1 MKFKQSAH
9 TLKIDGSV
17 PNINTFLALGVGSVF
32 LITGLMLLNS
42 AGIHPVS
49 LLFTVLGVL
58 TLISFCFQQA
68 SANRTYIFNC
78 KTRRL
83 NVKQTTIPFTAIKN
97 VAVRESKW
105 TGSYGKEHISYRV
118 TFSAE
123 TYGHFSLPANDRNEA
138 ENVVNAI
145 KAYLKHP
152 PAS

>member
-1 MKFKQSAH
+1 MNFTKSAYI
-9 TLKIDGSV
+9 LKIDGSV
-17 PNINTFLALGVGSVF
+17 PTINNFLSLGVGSVF

-49 LLFTVLGVL
+49 LLFTVLGAL

-68 SANRTYIFNC
+68 SANRTYIFNR

-83 NVKQTTIPFTAIKN
+83 HLKQTTIPFTAIKN
-97 VAVRESKW
+97 VAVRENKW
-105 TGSYGKEHISYRV
+105 TGSYGEQHSSYRV

-138 ENVVNAI
+138 ENVVNAV

-152 PAS
+152 PA